1 MKVKFLQ
8 TGGATPAPETNQQNA
23 QAGAEEQLAALAKK
37 LIQEL
42 GQEAA
47 AALVQILTQMLQ
59 SAPAPQEQA
68 PVAYQRKGGKLI
80 PVTRK

>member
-1 MKVKFLQ
+1 MKVKKFQ
-8 TGGATPAPETNQQNA
+8 MGGAAPAAEQP
-23 QAGAEEQLAALAKK
+23 QANAEEQLAALAQK

-42 GQEAA
+42 GPEAT

-59 SAPAPQEQA
+59 AAPAEQAPA